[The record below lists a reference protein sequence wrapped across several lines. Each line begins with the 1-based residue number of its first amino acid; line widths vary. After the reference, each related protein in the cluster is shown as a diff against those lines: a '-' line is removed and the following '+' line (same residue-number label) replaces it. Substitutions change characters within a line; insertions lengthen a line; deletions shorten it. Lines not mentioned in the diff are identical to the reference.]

1 MKTDITELA
10 QSLKSAAE
18 KATPGEWCAY
28 ANTKTGTFAIHTPDD
43 SRCGNII
50 NWMGFDG
57 VDMPKTQKSRNAKF
71 IALANPANVKL
82 LVEALELKEEQRANW
97 FQMAQKLGDELDVT
111 EKRIAELESALE
123 VSQGD
128 LSDTE
133 DAMHLWAERAKKAE
147 SELESRAVTVEPFRS
162 FVTDAD
168 LAALHRFAECC
179 DDPESGGHDLE
190 KEQVLR
196 LEAIGALRR
205 FGCIHWITG
214 FGDVLIS
221 ITADIKVEDDQ

>member
-1 MKTDITELA
+1 MVNLEQVKADIAARKAMPAWGPQTSIERIKTINATLPSF
-10 QSLKSAAE
+10 SLK
-18 KATPGEWCAY
+18 T
-28 ANTKTGTFAIHTPDD
+28 
-43 SRCGNII
+43 
-50 NWMGFDG
+50 
-57 VDMPKTQKSRNAKF
+57 
-71 IALANPANVKL
+71 
-82 LVEALELKEEQRANW
+82 VEALVE
-97 FQMAQKLGDELDVT
+97 
-111 EKRIAELESALE
+111 RIAELEGALE

-147 SELESRAVTVEPFRS
+147 SELESRAVTIEPFRS
-162 FVTDAD
+162 FVTDSD

-190 KEQVLR
+190 KEQVQR

-205 FGCIHWITG
+205 YGCAHWITG

-221 ITADIKVEDDQ
+221 ITAGISRRAS